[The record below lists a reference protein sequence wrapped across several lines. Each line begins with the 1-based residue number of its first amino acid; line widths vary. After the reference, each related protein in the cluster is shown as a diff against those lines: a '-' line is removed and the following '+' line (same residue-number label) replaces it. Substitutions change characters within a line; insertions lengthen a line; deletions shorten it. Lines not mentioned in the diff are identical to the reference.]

1 MSGRRSFFR
10 QLGGFGLATVA
21 SPRGWAC
28 AEAAQAPSRPLGLH
42 PFVEAHPEAVF
53 IRRTKVAAK
62 TDGEAMRREALAL
75 ARGVFTVRKGKGLA
89 LTQTVAIKPNLTSTK
104 KTGLTH
110 AIVTDPFVV
119 EGLVDGLA
127 EMGIARGS
135 IFVREGLMVEQPT
148 TGYPEMA
155 LRAGVHY
162 GDEDSRT
169 PTTRECPD
177 GVVFR
182 RTKYLGPF
190 AYPDTF
196 LINVAKHKTHSMGL
210 TLCVKNLQGTNVPPY
225 IRFCGGTNPA
235 IAADFQPDAQAH
247 VESLYEKHL
256 RAGLPRW
263 ETAKG
268 LYMETWAQR
277 TIDHY
282 ALIQPSVG
290 LHVIEGV
297 YAQNG
302 DGFDGGPGASGL
314 PEVFMTNLLVFGR
327 DAFRVDIVGHW
338 LGGHEPGNFGLFHL
352 ARERGVTTALDPR
365 NVPVYAWEDDGPR
378 LAPLDGFARV
388 PLATPYLQKAGEE
401 RFHLCNEPFAY
412 APEAKAA
419 CLSGGERPS
428 LRALGEAR
436 SHDGRTS
443 LSVEYGLP
451 AEGPGCLEVYDPLGA
466 RVGVL
471 AQGRMARGLHTST
484 WRPERLPPG
493 EYWWRFRAQGADLL
507 RPAGLR
513 A

>member
-1 MSGRRSFFR
+1 MSRRSFFR
-10 QLGGFGLATVA
+10 QLGGFGVATVA
-21 SPRGWAC
+21 APSEWAF
-28 AEAAQAPSRPLGLH
+28 AAAPEAAAGPLGLH
-42 PFVEAHPEAVF
+42 PFVAAHPEAVF

-62 TDGEAMRREALAL
+62 TDAAAIRKEALAL
-75 ARGVFTVRKGKGLA
+75 AREVFTMRKGPGVPA
-89 LTQTVAIKPNLTSTK
+89 TQTVAIKPNLTSTK

-110 AIVTDPFVV
+110 AIVTDPYVV
-119 EGLVDGLA
+119 EGLVDGLV
-127 EMGIARGS
+127 EQGIARGS
-135 IFVREGLMVEQPT
+135 VFLREGLMVEQPT

-162 GDEDSRT
+162 GDDHSRT
-169 PTTRECPD
+169 PTTVECPD

-190 AYPDTF
+190 AYPDSF

-210 TLCVKNLQGTNVPPY
+210 TLCVKNL
-225 IRFCGGTNPA
+225 RDERPA
-235 IAADFQPDAQAH
+235 LHPLLRRAQPGAG
-247 VESLYEKHL
+247 
-256 RAGLPRW
+256 RGLPARRPEARGGALREAPARRPAAW

-268 LYMETWAQR
+268 LYMEMWAQR

-290 LHVIEGV
+290 LHVIEGI

-314 PEVFMTNLLVFGR
+314 PEVFMTNILVFGK

-352 ARERGVTTALDPR
+352 GRERGVTTALDPK
-365 NVPVYAWEDDGPR
+365 NVPVYEWTDEGPR
-378 LAPLDGFARV
+378 LAPLDSFARV
-388 PLATPYLQKAGEE
+388 ALATPYLPKEGEE

-428 LRALGEAR
+428 LRALGETRA
-436 SHDGRTS
+436 STGRTS
-443 LSVEYGLP
+443 LAVEYGLP
-451 AEGPGCLEVYDPLGA
+451 AAGPACLEVYDA
-466 RVGVL
+466 RGERVAVL
-471 AQGRMARGLHTST
+471 AQGRISRGVHAST
-484 WRPERLPPG
+484 WRPGHRPPG
-493 EYWWRFRAQGADLL
+493 TYWWRLRAEGLDLL
-507 RPAGLR
+507 RPATLP